1 MEVYDI
7 DRRLDHQQEILGFE
21 NIPEKQKLQLELIE
35 LKTQVNNLKS
45 LIDSER
51 KLTGELRNKY
61 FGAHNNSNRL
71 EIECEDLKK
80 QLIFA
85 QNEIKDVKEEKLVL
99 QIQIDNLKASR
110 TYSTDHMNYNQL
122 QNKYADLE
130 EKLRQE
136 RLHQ

>member
-51 KLTGELRNKY
+51 NITGELRNKY
-61 FGAHNNSNRL
+61 FGAHNNSNR
-71 EIECEDLKK
+71 
-80 QLIFA
+80 
-85 QNEIKDVKEEKLVL
+85 
-99 QIQIDNLKASR
+99 
-110 TYSTDHMNYNQL
+110 
-122 QNKYADLE
+122 
-130 EKLRQE
+130 
-136 RLHQ
+136 